1 MFGKILCQIFHPGS
15 SSSSTVELT
24 VPPGGIE
31 RRGGKEEVNKAAAEA
46 GSCSGAEGT
55 KKTGEEGSRGGGGS
69 CLQGRRA
76 EEGGERV
83 GEIGHRYSALG
94 PYSYQLSLKSFFVRF
109 SS

>member
-55 KKTGEEGSRGGGGS
+55 KKTGEEGSDGGELFTRAQSRGGEGGS
-69 CLQGRRA
+69 
-76 EEGGERV
+76 V